1 MNSTLIVGGVVIAI
15 IGLLFGLVVIVG
27 VVAAF
32 KGSAKAREE
41 KERLGRE
48 KKEREEKERLRREL
62 EQLRNAPASVVIPTT
77 LDDQADAWLTGLKR
91 VAERKAA
98 TIISGRYADHEAEQ
112 ITSAFTHGVQPRPLA
127 QPAPAP
133 VIQTQ
138 YPWNIGNPHP
148 VAQHATQGT
157 SMPLNPFVQAPAS
170 AP

>member
-1 MNSTLIVGGVVIAI
+1 MNSTWIVGGVVIAI

-32 KGSAKAREE
+32 KGSAKA
-41 KERLGRE
+41 
-48 KKEREEKERLRREL
+48 REEKERLRREL